1 MKRYAVA
8 GLLTLLSLKG
18 AQAQVFTLGPKA
30 GINFSR
36 IQVEPEFTPD
46 GLSVEDYPDGRE
58 VGVTAGMFLQFNA
71 GPFVFQPELMFSVL
85 TGKVAFQD
93 LGVSDITRVRFN
105 QVDIP
110 LLAGFNI
117 CRQVRI
123 QAGPVMS
130 YVLDVHTQPG
140 AAQVLNAFVND
151 FGNKSWGY
159 QAGIGLDLGR
169 LALDVRYGG
178 PLSKETLVFDVGG
191 TLQPVQV
198 AQNQLQVTAGINLIR

>member
-8 GLLTLLSLKG
+8 GLLALLSLTG
-18 AQAQVFTLGPKA
+18 AHAQVFTFGPKA
-30 GINFSR
+30 GFNFSR
-36 IQVEPEFTPD
+36 FQIEPESIPD
-46 GLSVEDYPDGRE
+46 GLSIEDFPDGRE

-71 GPFVFQPELMFSVL
+71 GPLVFQPELMFSVL

-93 LGVSDITRVRFN
+93 LGVTDITRVRFN

-110 LLAGFNI
+110 LLAGINI
-117 CRQVRI
+117 CRQLRI

-130 YVLDVHTQPG
+130 YVLDVHTSPG
-140 AAQVLNAFVND
+140 AAQVLDAFVND
-151 FGNKSWGY
+151 FENKSWGY

-178 PLSKETLVFDVGG
+178 PLSKETVVFDVDGS
-191 TLQPVQV
+191 LQPVQV
-198 AQNQLQVTAGINLIR
+198 ARNQIQVTAGINLIR